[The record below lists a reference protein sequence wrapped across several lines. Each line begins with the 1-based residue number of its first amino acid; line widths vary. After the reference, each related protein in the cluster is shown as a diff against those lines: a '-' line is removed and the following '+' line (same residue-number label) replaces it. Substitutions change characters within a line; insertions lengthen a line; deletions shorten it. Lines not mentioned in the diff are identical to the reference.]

1 MSHFAQGGGHSD
13 SVLFV
18 LRRRDESRGRIS
30 HNVGFRRRMFGSRPY
45 LYPLDIFSEVHQT
58 RTLSSSK
65 SSVHRP
71 TSSAGRTC
79 LLSRGVLFPEAE
91 AKVQAEPDATVT
103 VIPFLASTQS
113 RSEFP

>member
-1 MSHFAQGGGHSD
+1 
-13 SVLFV
+13 
-18 LRRRDESRGRIS
+18 
-30 HNVGFRRRMFGSRPY
+30 MFGSRPY